1 MKNDN
6 IDDKINN
13 APNIQAQKKKEDIE
27 NNLLKSSNENKS
39 VDSKESNKQDNLR
52 YDDNNNATNNNNAE
66 HTTGQSANESNN
78 VSTDSNNIGNNIEK
92 GNSKNNSEQNNNA
105 SNLNNGNNNF
115 NENCMRDN
123 LDHSL
128 DIAVLN
134 EINKAC
140 QLSMNNISY
149 LANMVNDKE
158 MRKQLVAAYS
168 QYSNIVLQVN
178 QRFER
183 YGEVPDEA
191 SIKLKLIG
199 MSSIRAELMR
209 NKSNSHIAEIM
220 IQGTIMGI
228 IKCQKIINAELE
240 IDKETKDLLNTFKNF
255 QVQNIQKLYEFL

>member
-1 MKNDN
+1 
-6 IDDKINN
+6 
-13 APNIQAQKKKEDIE
+13 
-27 NNLLKSSNENKS
+27 
-39 VDSKESNKQDNLR
+39 
-52 YDDNNNATNNNNAE
+52 
-66 HTTGQSANESNN
+66 
-78 VSTDSNNIGNNIEK
+78 
-92 GNSKNNSEQNNNA
+92 
-105 SNLNNGNNNF
+105 
-115 NENCMRDN
+115 MRDN

-178 QRFER
+178 QRFEK

-199 MSSIRAELMR
+199 MSSIRAENDTRYNNGNYKMSK
-209 NKSNSHIAEIM
+209 NY
-220 IQGTIMGI
+220 
-228 IKCQKIINAELE
+228 KC
-240 IDKETKDLLNTFKNF
+240 
-255 QVQNIQKLYEFL
+255 